1 MHVKCSVS
9 LINILTKLIFPI
21 SSYHQPKIK
30 SKSFSTWMH
39 HTGSVHMKCLFI
51 LSFILIISWWKI
63 IREKEERANR
73 KAGGEVGV
81 IILLPVYLG
90 RGGAY
95 KRGELNRG
103 FTVSSDL
110 SRELFRIQSE
120 LKTDQITPK
129 QVGDLRALL
138 TARKSK
144 GKVILTMTINAK
156 SQWQCSGR
164 RSRKRML
171 HQRQMRKSVITIVRR
186 FIQVTRCLL
195 HGR

>member
-1 MHVKCSVS
+1 M
-9 LINILTKLIFPI
+9 
-21 SSYHQPKIK
+21 
-30 SKSFSTWMH
+30 
-39 HTGSVHMKCLFI
+39 
-51 LSFILIISWWKI
+51 
-63 IREKEERANR
+63 
-73 KAGGEVGV
+73 GV

-129 QVGDLRALL
+129 QVGDLRVLQ

-144 GKVILTMTINAK
+144 KSKVILTMTINAK
-156 SQWQCSGR
+156 SQ
-164 RSRKRML
+164 
-171 HQRQMRKSVITIVRR
+171 
-186 FIQVTRCLL
+186 
-195 HGR
+195 